1 MGLQM
6 TSIAFILTERE
17 VFNSNHSPNSNR
29 FSG

>member
-6 TSIAFILTERE
+6 APIIFILTERE
-17 VFNSNHSPNSNR
+17 VGNSNHSPNSNR